1 MLTGAEIRVHEFKKG
16 VRGYLIDDVDEFMEQ
31 IIHDFDVLHSENNM
45 LKEKV
50 ENLEATLEHY
60 KNLETTMNNSLLAAQ
75 QAADIMKDNAHKEV
89 ELIVEKSKVRMT
101 DLFAVYQDVIRRINM
116 MNLDMKAQI
125 STQMELLE
133 KTQKRMEAL
142 TDYFYGED
150 FKTLMENLDQ
160 LKIRFTRDDEPAE
173 G

>member
-31 IIHDFDVLHSENNM
+31 VIHDFDVLHSENNM

>member
-31 IIHDFDVLHSENNM
+31 VIHDFDVLHSENNM

-50 ENLEATLEHY
+50 ENLETTLEHY

>member
-31 IIHDFDVLHSENNM
+31 VIHDFDVLHSENST

-160 LKIRFTRDDEPAE
+160 LKIRFTRDDEPEE